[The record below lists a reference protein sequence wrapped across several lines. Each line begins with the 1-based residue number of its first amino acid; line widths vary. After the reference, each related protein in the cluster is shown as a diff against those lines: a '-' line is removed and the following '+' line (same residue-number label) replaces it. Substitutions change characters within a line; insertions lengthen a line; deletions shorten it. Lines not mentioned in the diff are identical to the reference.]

1 MYEVF
6 KRSGGAYLLPNGKT
20 KTSEEFMEDPQ
31 YALLYNLTCAVDIVN
46 GIFTSFISLGE
57 IAGRFN
63 IDYIEGTTD
72 PETTVNLV
80 NEAIKKEQENPTVE
94 TPIPMRAAVMNAM
107 VQVAQISAMSFTD
120 EQALE
125 VKDIY
130 PEYQVDHAYKQGEFF
145 THEGELYKVNQDH
158 TSASQWEPGS
168 VGTESLYTHLTLN
181 EDGYPIWQKPTGA
194 HDAYNTGDIVEY
206 NGELYKS
213 LIDGNTYSPDE
224 YPAGWEK
231 YTEPTE

>member
-1 MYEVF
+1 MLELF
-6 KRSGGAYLLPNGKT
+6 KKSGGNYIFPSGRVA
-20 KTSEEFMEDPQ
+20 TSEEIISDPQ
-31 YALLYNLTCAVDIVN
+31 YTVLASATCVVDVVD
-46 GIFTSFISLGE
+46 GILRSYSTL
-57 IAGRFN
+57 AGMAEDYG
-63 IDYIEGTTD
+63 IDYGDKITD
-72 PETTVNLV
+72 ENVETIFNQVKKRYRDEKQQIASTPTVNV
-80 NEAIKKEQENPTVE
+80 
-94 TPIPMRAAVMNAM
+94 MAASAR
-107 VQVAQISAMSFTD
+107 VAQIMAMSFTD

-130 PEYQVDHAYKQGEFF
+130 PEYQVDHAYKQGDFF
-145 THEGELYKVNQDH
+145 THEGELYKVNQAH

-181 EDGYPIWQKPTGA
+181 EDGYPIWKQPTGA
-194 HDAYNTGDIVEY
+194 HDAYNKGDIVEY

-213 LIDGNTYSPDE
+213 LIDGNAYSPDT